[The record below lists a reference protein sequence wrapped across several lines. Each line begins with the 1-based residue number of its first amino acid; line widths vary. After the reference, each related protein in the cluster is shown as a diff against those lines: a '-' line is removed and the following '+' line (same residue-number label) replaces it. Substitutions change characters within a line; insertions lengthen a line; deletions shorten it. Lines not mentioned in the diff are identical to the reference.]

1 MNELTRA
8 LFEAHVA
15 HELHAAQQ
23 AEFETRIAPL
33 TEQVFDWLAQVK
45 LDDLLTSE
53 RVLGVI
59 ERYVIDL
66 RISGGITELAGQLS
80 QTVFSSETSTQT
92 RVDQLLSDESFRE
105 YADKIESLPDAYR
118 EVVRLVT
125 ETPSFR
131 ALLTRGLTVAT
142 VNFLLP
148 SAGHDDTAGRGMLA
162 GLRREL
168 GLELSHQLEERLSGY
183 LERHAERLVR
193 VSADHLRDMVTTE
206 ALRSIADD
214 LWKSIGPMRLSA
226 LFSFLSVAD
235 VEDFWIVSYE
245 TWLKFR
251 KTPFFRATCAQI
263 VEAIF
268 AKYGGESVLLLLED
282 MGVSQTMVIDE
293 LRTLFGPVL
302 AHARQTG
309 LRELQV
315 RQRLALF
322 YESEPVAL
330 LLARGDV

>member
-15 HELHAAQQ
+15 HELDAARR
-23 AEFETRIAPL
+23 AEFDARVSPL
-33 TEQVFDWLAQVK
+33 TEQVFDWLAQVT

-53 RVLGVI
+53 RVRGVI
-59 ERYVIDL
+59 DRYVIDL

-80 QTVFSSETSTQT
+80 QTVFSSPATAQT
-92 RVDQLLSDESFRE
+92 RVDQLLSDESFVE
-105 YADKIESLPDAYR
+105 YADKIESLHAAYR

-131 ALLTRGLTVAT
+131 ALLTRALTMVT
-142 VNFLLP
+142 VQVLLP
-148 SAGHDDTAGRGMLA
+148 GAEHEDTTGRGLLA

-168 GLELSHQLEERLSGY
+168 GLELSHQLEERLRAY
-183 LERHAERLVR
+183 FERRADRIVR
-193 VSADHLRDMVTTE
+193 VSAGHLRDMVSTE
-206 ALRSIADD
+206 ALRSLADD
-214 LWKSIGPMRLSA
+214 LWESIGPMRLSE
-226 LFSFLSVAD
+226 LFSFLSPAD

-251 KTPFFRATCAQI
+251 KTPFFRATSAQ
-263 VEAIF
+263 VVDAIF
-268 AKYGGESVLLLLED
+268 EKYGGESVLTLLDD
-282 MGVSQTMVIDE
+282 MGVSQSMVVDE

-315 RQRLALF
+315 RQRLARF
-322 YESEPVAL
+322 YESEPVAQL
-330 LLARGDV
+330 LTRRDV